1 MFEISIDENNLKEI
15 DDLLES
21 GKLTHFLAEN
31 TVNIESVAFILQAIV
46 EKVEEARNKLNG

>member
-1 MFEISIDENNLKEI
+1 MFEISIDKEHLKEI

-21 GKLTHFLAEN
+21 GELTHFLAEH

-46 EKVEEARNKLNG
+46 EKLEEARNKLNE